1 MNSYVQTRI
10 YHLIKSS
17 LVLFVFIHI
26 SCVFT
31 AHAEEIETQK
41 KALATH
47 QKQEK
52 SKQIKTPY
60 IIETLVQGSQEQPNV
75 IYITP
80 WQENEKAV
88 SIQGQSLRV
97 SLPQLAP
104 VNPKLFKKQLIN
116 YYQKQTVTEH

>member
-1 MNSYVQTRI
+1 LALLAFI
-10 YHLIKSS
+10 YIP
-17 LVLFVFIHI
+17 
-26 SCVFT
+26 CVFT
-31 AHAEEIETQK
+31 VHAEEIEIQQ
-41 KALATH
+41 KALAAH

-52 SKQIKTPY
+52 SKQIKASY
-60 IIETLVQGSQEQPNV
+60 IIETRVQGSQEQPNV

-80 WQENEKAV
+80 WQENDKAV
-88 SIQGQSLRV
+88 NIQGQSLRV